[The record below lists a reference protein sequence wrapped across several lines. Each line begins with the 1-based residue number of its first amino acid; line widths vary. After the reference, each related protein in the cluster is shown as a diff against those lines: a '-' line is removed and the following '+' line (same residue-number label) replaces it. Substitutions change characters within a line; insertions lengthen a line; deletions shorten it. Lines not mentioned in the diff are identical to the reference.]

1 MYENNRT
8 PTVPPG
14 GVGSSVTTILATSRD
29 VLAEILQDG
38 AQRLLGQA
46 IEAEVADWIER
57 HAHLTDAAGHR
68 QVVRNGHHPTRRLV
82 TGVGQVAVT
91 QPRVLDRRIVG
102 QD

>member
-8 PTVPPG
+8 TTVPPG
-14 GVGSSVTTILATSRD
+14 GVDGQATTILAPNRD
-29 VLAEILQDG
+29 VLAQILQDG

-57 HAHLTDAAGHR
+57 HAGLADACGHR

-82 TGVGQVAVT
+82 TGVGQVAVR

-102 QD
+102 